1 MNIVERAKNILLS
14 PATEWDKVAAE
25 TTAPKDV
32 VIGYVIPLAALAAI
46 AHFVSVVVIGTR
58 VPFVGVHHLS
68 MILGVS
74 FAVYQFVMAIVS
86 VFVIAFITDALAPSF
101 GGTKDMNQ
109 AVKLTAYT
117 FTASWVGSVFGI
129 IPYLGWLLAL
139 LVGLYGLY
147 ILYLG
152 LPKLM
157 KNPADKTI
165 LYEIV
170 LIIVSIIVFVVIG
183 AIGTMITAGGML
195 GAGAMSGMGGMGGYS
210 SRSEVTM
217 DPNSPLNKY
226 AKNLDAATKQMEA
239 AQKSGDSGKQMAAAM
254 GALNAAVGGKGVDP
268 VQIDALKPFVP
279 DTFAGL
285 PRKDMRTERGGV
297 QGMMTAKAEGVY
309 NDGAGKSATLDVTD
323 SGGAAGLIGL
333 AGWAGLQSEREDATH
348 KESTRKENGRL
359 IHERL
364 NKTTNDAEFTIVL
377 GDRFIVS
384 AKGTVG
390 LDALKSGVGSLDLAK
405 LEALK

>member
-1 MNIVERAKNILLS
+1 MNIVERVKNILLS

-32 VIGYVIPLAALAAI
+32 VLAYVIPLAALAAV
-46 AHFVSVVVIGTR
+46 ARFVSAVVIGTTI
-58 VPFVGVHHLS
+58 PFVGVHHMG
-68 MILGVS
+68 MIWGVV
-74 FAVYQFVMAIVS
+74 FAVYHFVMAIVA
-86 VFVIAFITDALAPSF
+86 VFVIAFITDALATTF

-117 FTASWVGSVFGI
+117 FTASWIGAVFGI
-129 IPYLGWLLAL
+129 IPYIGFLFAL
-139 LVGLYGLY
+139 LFGLYGLY

-165 LYEIV
+165 VYEIV
-170 LIIVSIIVFVVIG
+170 LIIVSIVVFVIIG
-183 AIGTMITAGGML
+183 TIGTMVTAGGMI
-195 GAGAMSGMGGMGGYS
+195 GAGALSGMGGMGGYS
-210 SRSEVTM
+210 RHSEVTI
-217 DPNSPLNKY
+217 DPNSPLAKY
-226 AKNLDAATKQMEA
+226 SKNLDEASKRMEA
-239 AQKSGDSGKQMAAAM
+239 AQKSGDQGKQMAAAV
-254 GALNAAVGGKGVDP
+254 GAMTAALGGGKGVDP

-323 SGGAAGLIGL
+323 SGGAAGLVGL
-333 AGWAGLQSEREDATH
+333 AGWAGLQAEREDATH

-359 IHERL
+359 IHESL
-364 NKTTNDAEFTIVL
+364 NKNSNYGEFTVIL
-377 GDRFIVS
+377 GDASSCRRKARWTS
-384 AKGTVG
+384 TR
-390 LDALKSGVGSLDLAK
+390 
-405 LEALK
+405 

>member
-14 PATEWDKVAAE
+14 PATEWDKVATE

-32 VIGYVIPLAALAAI
+32 VINYVIPLAALAAI
-46 AHFVSVVVIGTR
+46 AHFISAVVIGTH
-58 VPFVGVHHLS
+58 VPIVGTYHMGMMVGIVLS
-68 MILGVS
+68 
-74 FAVYQFVMAIVS
+74 VYQFVMAIVS
-86 VFVIAFITDALAPSF
+86 VFVIAFITDALAPTF
-101 GGTKDMNQ
+101 GGTKDMSQ

-117 FTASWVGSVFGI
+117 FTASWIGAVFGI
-129 IPYLGWLLAL
+129 IPYLGWLIAMLI
-139 LVGLYGLY
+139 GLYGLY

-165 LYEIV
+165 VYEIV
-170 LIIVSIIVFVVIG
+170 IIIVAIVVMVVISMVGGMFAG
-183 AIGTMITAGGML
+183 AGML
-195 GAGAMSGMGGMGGYS
+195 GAGAMSGGMGGFNS
-210 SRSEVTM
+210 PRGELTI
-217 DPNSPLNKY
+217 DPNSAAAKY
-226 AKNLDAATKQMEA
+226 AKGLEAASKQMDA

-279 DTFAGL
+279 ETFAGL

-297 QGMMTAKAEGVY
+297 QGMMTAKAEGIY

-333 AGWAGLQSEREDATH
+333 AGWANVQAEREDANH

-384 AKGTVG
+384 AKGSVG
-390 LDALKSGVGSLDLAK
+390 LDALKSSVASLDLAK